1 MSWSDDCMLNSVFP
15 ENALQWLST
24 RWNGELVWVTC
35 IKMRSAHH
43 STIVWVLWFCWCRRK
58 RLNEEKSR
66 SLSLFTNSCIS
77 CAFFSLCLDQMCKMF
92 WLRVLMTWRCIRG
105 MLETDCK
112 LLFWLIWIGSADS
125 GFYTVGEQCCWCGET
140 KDFAKDENNYLVD
153 FFIIGWI
160 TSGKKMTS
168 RAFNWCSIQT
178 LFHQGTNFF
187 ESFCPSFSF
196 SDHEKGVVLRLFL
209 NYSCLEHVR
218 CQWGWVL
225 GIKMHWAK

>member
-1 MSWSDDCMLNSVFP
+1 VSWSDDCMLNSVFP
-15 ENALQWLST
+15 GNALQWLST
-24 RWNGELVWVTC
+24 RCNGELVWVTC

-66 SLSLFTNSCIS
+66 SLSLFTNSCIFVHS
-77 CAFFSLCLDQMCKMF
+77 FLYTWIKRAWCFDCEYQ
-92 WLRVLMTWRCIRG
+92 WLEDVLGYVW
-105 MLETDCK
+105 TDCK

-125 GFYTVGEQCCWCGET
+125 GDYTVGEQCRWCGET